1 MATRQ
6 ELQEALREADARLDR
21 LQPLMEQYEND
32 ALLDDGGKWSVRD
45 ALSHVAA
52 TGRVSMAGQRALDRV
67 RGQTPPAPQGG
78 GGGPTV
84 DERNQQ
90 QIADRSGKSIAELIA
105 ETKQA
110 HATAIE
116 DIAKLDDEALA
127 TPVPD
132 MQPTRPGSSV
142 GGVMLRMLEY
152 HEGGQ
157 MDRIESALRLRT
169 RWT

>member
-6 ELQEALREADARLDR
+6 DLQEALRDADARLDR
-21 LQPLMEQYEND
+21 LQPLMEQYESD
-32 ALLDDGGKWSVRD
+32 RLLDDGGKWSVRG

-52 TGRVSMAGQRALDRV
+52 TARVSMAGQRALDRV
-67 RGQTPPAPQGG
+67 RGQAPTAQGG

-90 QIADRSGKSIAELIA
+90 QIDERSGKSIAEIVA
-105 ETKQA
+105 EAKQG
-110 HATAIE
+110 HATALE

-132 MQPTRPGSSV
+132 MQPDRPGSSV
-142 GGVMLRMLEY
+142 GGLILRSLEY

-157 MDRIESALRLRT
+157 LDRIEAALNART
-169 RWT
+169 RWK

>member
-6 ELQEALREADARLDR
+6 ELQEAFRAADARLDR
-21 LQPLMEQYEND
+21 LRPLMEQHEND

-67 RGQTPPAPQGG
+67 RGQAPPPAPAP
-78 GGGPTV
+78 GGPSV

-90 QIADRSGKSIAELIA
+90 QIADRSGKSVADLIA

-110 HATAIE
+110 HATALE
-116 DIAKLDDEALA
+116 DIAKLDDDALA

-132 MQPTRPGSSV
+132 LQPTRPGSSV
-142 GGVMLRMLEY
+142 GGAILRMLEY
-152 HEGGQ
+152 HESGQ
-157 MDRIESALRLRT
+157 LDRIEAALRLRT
-169 RWT
+169 RWG